1 MKQKKLTT
9 KTVRLINQDK
19 SGLMKI
25 VIHLKGIYRTCM
37 GSLPAKYPSDPFLRQ
52 TFFTKRN
59 EYKRLIKKLKRQFHS
74 SVLDKIKLKTY
85 QVVILKNFGI

>member
-37 GSLPAKYPSDPFLRQ
+37 GSLPAKYPSDPFLRHI
-52 TFFTKRN
+52 FFTKRN
-59 EYKRLIKKLKRQFHS
+59 EYKRLIKNSNDNF
-74 SVLDKIKLKTY
+74 I
-85 QVVILKNFGI
+85 VVY